1 MKGDAT
7 QIKRLEISNA
17 AFNFDINEAIRV
29 PHKKRV
35 SNGVL
40 PNCKQQGKTMELRA
54 IACLTRR

>member
-1 MKGDAT
+1 MT
-7 QIKRLEISNA
+7 QIKRIATSKAASNY
-17 AFNFDINEAIRV
+17 DSDEYVRV

-35 SNGVL
+35 RIGVL